1 MRLTVKMSLLAVVI
15 SLTMI
20 LLGQGWTSISK
31 LQSMRTS
38 SVDISDNWL
47 PSVRVLGEIKYMAT
61 RHRVWVFRRNQAE
74 DDATRQVVADKTT
87 AILADMEQAFT
98 KYEPMIDGQEE
109 RALWTAFRSEWA
121 EYLRAVEAVFQL
133 KATGRVQ
140 EANKGFNDTIAA
152 FDKAIGELDKD
163 IALNNRGASTATE
176 RAKATYDDAWLAIMV
191 LTAISLALA
200 TGSGLFVVLGVTR
213 PLETLNAAM
222 KAISGG
228 NLTAEIPSTSRRNEI
243 GDMARTLV
251 VFRDGLAETGRLR
264 AEQADKEAAVARRMV
279 EERHRIA
286 DSFMSTM
293 GTIATQFV
301 KSSGE
306 VADAARNLSATA
318 EETSRQ
324 ASAVASAAEEAST
337 NVETVAA
344 ATEELATSVREINT
358 QVTHSAKVAE
368 DAAQEA
374 ARTESNIALLSS
386 AAEKIGDVINLIKD
400 IAGQTN
406 LLALNATIE
415 AARAGEAGRG
425 FAVVAS
431 EVKALAGQ
439 TAKATDE
446 ISQKIG
452 EIQSATQETVA
463 SIGRIVGTIGSI
475 RDVTTMIAGAVEQ
488 QGAATQEISTNSHRA
503 AEGTV
508 HVTDN
513 IAGVG
518 HAAEMT
524 GTAATQLM
532 GLSGNLSS
540 QADTLTHEVETFVRT
555 LRSA

>member
-1 MRLTVKMSLLAVVI
+1 MRLTVKLSLLAVVVA
-15 SLTMI
+15 LTTI
-20 LLGQGWTSISK
+20 LLGQGFVAVTK
-31 LQSMRTS
+31 LQRIRAT

-47 PSVRVLGEIKYMAT
+47 PSVRLLGEVKYMIT

-74 DDATRQVVADKTT
+74 DDVSIKGVADKMSALLGDLEKKTSS
-87 AILADMEQAFT
+87 
-98 KYEPMIDGQEE
+98 YERLIASPEE
-109 RALWTAFRSEWA
+109 RAIWTAFKVEWG
-121 EYLRAVEAVFQL
+121 EYLKRVDAVFQL
-133 KATGRVQ
+133 KASGKLQ
-140 EANKGFNDTIAA
+140 EATKGFNDTIAA
-152 FDKAIGELDKD
+152 FDQALGELDRD
-163 IALNNRGASTATE
+163 IDLNNRGAGAATE
-176 RAKATYDDAWLAIMV
+176 LAKSTYDDAWLTIVV
-191 LTAISLALA
+191 LTVVSLGLAI
-200 TGSGLFVVLGVTR
+200 GSGLFVVLGVSR
-213 PLETLNAAM
+213 PLGILNAAM
-222 KAISGG
+222 KRISGG
-228 NLTAEIPSTSRRNEI
+228 NLATEIPSTSSRNEI

-251 VFRDGLAETGRLR
+251 VFRDGLAETERMR
-264 AEQADKEAAVARRMV
+264 AEQHEKEAAVARRMV
-279 EERHRIA
+279 EERHKIA

-293 GTIATQFV
+293 GAIATQFV

-324 ASAVASAAEEAST
+324 ASAVASAAEEASA

-344 ATEELATSVREINT
+344 ATEELATSVREINS
-358 QVTHSAKVAE
+358 QVGHSAQVAE

-374 ARTESNIALLSS
+374 ARTESNIAVLSS

-415 AARAGEAGRG
+415 AARAGDAGRG

-452 EIQSATQETVA
+452 EIQAATQETVA
-463 SIGRIVGTIGSI
+463 SIARIVGTIGSI
-475 RDVTTMIAGAVEQ
+475 RDVTSMIAGAVEQ
-488 QGAATQEISTNSHRA
+488 QGAATQEISNNSHRA

-524 GTAATQLM
+524 GSAATQLM
-532 GLSGNLSS
+532 GLSGNLST
-540 QADTLTHEVETFVRT
+540 QADALTQEVQTFVRT